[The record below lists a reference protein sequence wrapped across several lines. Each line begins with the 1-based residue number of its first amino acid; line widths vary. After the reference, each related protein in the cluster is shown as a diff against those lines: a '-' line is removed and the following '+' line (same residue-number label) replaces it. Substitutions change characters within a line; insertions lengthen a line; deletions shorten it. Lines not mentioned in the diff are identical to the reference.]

1 MLTLLGTFVKN
12 YSVFWTAT
20 FCGFS
25 PVNVLL
31 FCWNRISVS
40 SLAYKASTNPL
51 KTRGGKEKKHS
62 AYETV
67 DWWLLSHRE
76 DTLICRLCQERVN
89 VHDFGL
95 KVLVHSMNRM
105 KMRNKNRKTWMSA
118 SRPGQEPKQVVAG
131 CAHHKDNHIGG
142 LWKQLIT
149 TRFLLG
155 SDLQQQQRR

>member
-1 MLTLLGTFVKN
+1 MEVKRKN
-12 YSVFWTAT
+12 T
-20 FCGFS
+20 
-25 PVNVLL
+25 
-31 FCWNRISVS
+31 
-40 SLAYKASTNPL
+40 
-51 KTRGGKEKKHS
+51 

-131 CAHHKDNHIGG
+131 CPHHKDNHIGG

-155 SDLQQQQRR
+155 SDLQQQHRRQWSNLPVQSFRCEDMLGFHEQVMILLLSTQEQTAVLHSQVEGRV